1 MADKKETHSTH
12 GKKETTPSQGKEA
25 SPDKL
30 TKTGKKGEVELTE
43 DDLKAVSGGGVVI
56 RPVDTSSPVLF

>member
-12 GKKETTPSQGKEA
+12 GEKETTSSQGKAA

-30 TKTGKKGEVELTE
+30 TKAGKKGEVELTE
-43 DDLKAVSGGGVVI
+43 DDLKAASGGVG
-56 RPVDTSSPVLF
+56 RSFDKSSPGF